1 MTSAEQTVRARHA
14 LLTTASCVVIVA
26 GIKAAQSVVV
36 PILTALF
43 LTLILAPIV
52 TWLIRHRVPKAAA
65 VVLVALGTLVVGVGL
80 GAVLGDSLVGFTQR
94 LPVYAESV
102 EGLKNSFFT
111 WLEHH
116 GVTADFRGSAM
127 DSMINPERLL
137 RLLSGL
143 LNSVRGLVA
152 DGVVVLLLLI
162 FGLLEIGRRQRLAE
176 EAFGEHSRVR
186 TATAQYGDE
195 VIQYVKVK
203 AAMSLGTGLCVML
216 ALWLLGIDYAVL
228 WGVLAFL
235 LNFVPNIGSLMAA
248 LPPISLA
255 LLQYGLGRAVLVL
268 VAIVAINFGF
278 SNVLE
283 PRLMGRSF
291 GISPWV
297 VFAAFLFW
305 SWVLGPVGMVLAVPL
320 TVALKLAL
328 ESGEGTRWAAVLMG

>member
-1 MTSAEQTVRARHA
+1 MTSAEPTVRPGNAI
-14 LLTTASCVVIVA
+14 LTAAGCVVLVA
-26 GIKAAQSVVV
+26 GIKAAAPVVV

-43 LTLILAPIV
+43 LTLILAPVIA
-52 TWLIRHRVPKAAA
+52 WLMRHRVPKAAA
-65 VVLVALGTLVVGVGL
+65 VVLVALSTLVAGVGI
-80 GAVLGDSLVGFTQR
+80 GAVLGDSLVGFSQR
-94 LPVYAESV
+94 LPVYADAL
-102 EGLKNSFFT
+102 EGLQNNLFT

-116 GVTADFRGSAM
+116 GVTADFRGSAI
-127 DSMINPERLL
+127 DSMIAPERLL
-137 RLLSGL
+137 RLLTAL

-152 DGVVVLLLLI
+152 NGVVVLLLLI
-162 FGLLEIGRRQRLAE
+162 FGLLEIGRRQRLSE
-176 EAFGEHSRVR
+176 EAFGEDSQIR
-186 TATAQYGDE
+186 ATAARFGTE
-195 VIQYVKVK
+195 VLQYVKVK

-216 ALWLLGIDYAVL
+216 ALWLFGIDYAVL

-248 LPPISLA
+248 VPPISLA

-268 VAIVAINFGF
+268 LAIVAINSGF
-278 SNVLE
+278 SNLLE

-320 TVALKLAL
+320 TVALKLGL
-328 ESGEGTRWAAVLMG
+328 ESGERTRWAAVLMG